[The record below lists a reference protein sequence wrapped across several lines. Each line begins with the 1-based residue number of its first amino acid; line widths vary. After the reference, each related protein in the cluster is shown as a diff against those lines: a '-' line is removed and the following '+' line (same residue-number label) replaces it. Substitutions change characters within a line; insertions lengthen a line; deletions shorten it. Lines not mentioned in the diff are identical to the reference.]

1 MKNIK
6 STTSKK
12 SESTTK
18 TKPNAAMNL
27 RDLLIDG
34 LKDIYW
40 AEKALTK
47 ALPKMVQNA
56 TASDL
61 AYALK
66 NHLEETKNHVTR
78 LEEVFVSLDEK
89 ATAKK
94 CVAMEGLINEADHI
108 MEDTLPGA
116 VRDAGI
122 IAAAQKVEHYEIASY
137 GTLATF
143 ARTLGE
149 EEAAAILEE
158 ILAEEKAADE
168 ALSQL
173 AEATINDEANDPDED
188 DEDDEVIDDDDEDE
202 DEDELDEDVED
213 QDYDMDG
220 EEEDEYAE
228 IYTRGKL
235 R

>member
-1 MKNIK
+1 MMKNTK
-6 STTSKK
+6 VNTSKK
-12 SESTTK
+12 SESAINA
-18 TKPNAAMNL
+18 KPDAAMNL

-40 AEKALTK
+40 AEKALTT
-47 ALPKMVQNA
+47 ALPKLVKNA

-66 NHLEETKNHVTR
+66 NHLEETKNHVTK
-78 LEEVFVSLDEK
+78 LEEVFISLDEK
-89 ATAKK
+89 ASARK
-94 CVAMEGLINEADHI
+94 CVAMEGLINEANHI
-108 MEDTLPGA
+108 MEDTMQGA

-137 GTLATF
+137 GALATF

-149 EEAAAILEE
+149 EEAASILED

-168 ALSQL
+168 TLSQL
-173 AEATINDEANDPDED
+173 AETSIDEEANDSDEES
-188 DEDDEVIDDDDEDE
+188 DEEEEEMEDE
-202 DEDELDEDVED
+202 DEDEIDEEVED
-213 QDYDMDG
+213 NDYDS
-220 EEEDEYAE
+220 EEEDEYVE
-228 IYTRGKL
+228 LYTKGKL

>member
-1 MKNIK
+1 MMKNTK
-6 STTSKK
+6 VNTSKK
-12 SESTTK
+12 SESAINA
-18 TKPNAAMNL
+18 KPDAAMNL

-40 AEKALTK
+40 AEKALTT
-47 ALPKMVQNA
+47 ALPKLVKNA

-66 NHLEETKNHVTR
+66 NHLEETKNHVTK
-78 LEEVFVSLDEK
+78 LEEVFISLDEK
-89 ATAKK
+89 ASARK
-94 CVAMEGLINEADHI
+94 CVAMEGLINEANHI
-108 MEDTLPGA
+108 MEDTMQGA

-137 GTLATF
+137 GALATF

-149 EEAAAILEE
+149 EEAASILED

-168 ALSQL
+168 TLSQL
-173 AEATINDEANDPDED
+173 AETSINEEANDSDE
-188 DEDDEVIDDDDEDE
+188 ESNEEEEEMEDE
-202 DEDELDEDVED
+202 DEDEIDEEVED
-213 QDYDMDG
+213 NDYDS
-220 EEEDEYAE
+220 EEEDEYVE
-228 IYTRGKL
+228 LYTKGKL

>member
-1 MKNIK
+1 MKNTK
-6 STTSKK
+6 VNTSKK
-12 SESTTK
+12 SESAINA
-18 TKPNAAMNL
+18 KPDAAMNL

-40 AEKALTK
+40 AEKALTT
-47 ALPKMVQNA
+47 ALPKLVKNA

-66 NHLEETKNHVTR
+66 NHLEETKNHVTK
-78 LEEVFVSLDEK
+78 LEEVFISLDEK
-89 ATAKK
+89 ASARK
-94 CVAMEGLINEADHI
+94 CVAMEGLINEANHI
-108 MEDTLPGA
+108 MEDTMQGA

-137 GTLATF
+137 GALATF

-149 EEAAAILEE
+149 EEAASILED

-168 ALSQL
+168 TLSQL
-173 AEATINDEANDPDED
+173 AETSINEEANDSDEES
-188 DEDDEVIDDDDEDE
+188 DEEEEEMEDE
-202 DEDELDEDVED
+202 DEDEIDEEVED
-213 QDYDMDG
+213 NDYDS
-220 EEEDEYAE
+220 EEEDEYVE
-228 IYTRGKL
+228 LYTKGKL

>member
-1 MKNIK
+1 MKNTK
-6 STTSKK
+6 VNTSKK
-12 SESTTK
+12 SESAINA
-18 TKPNAAMNL
+18 KPDAAMNL

-40 AEKALTK
+40 AEKALTT
-47 ALPKMVQNA
+47 ALPKLVKNA

-66 NHLEETKNHVTR
+66 NHLEETKNHVTK
-78 LEEVFVSLDEK
+78 LEEVFISLDEK
-89 ATAKK
+89 ASARK
-94 CVAMEGLINEADHI
+94 CVAMEGLINEANHI
-108 MEDTLPGA
+108 MEDTMQGA

-137 GTLATF
+137 GALATF

-149 EEAAAILEE
+149 EEAASILED

-168 ALSQL
+168 TLSQL
-173 AEATINDEANDPDED
+173 AETSINEEANDSDE
-188 DEDDEVIDDDDEDE
+188 ESNEEEEEMEDE
-202 DEDELDEDVED
+202 DEDEIDEEVED
-213 QDYDMDG
+213 NDYDS
-220 EEEDEYAE
+220 EEEDEYVE
-228 IYTRGKL
+228 LYTKGKL

>member
-1 MKNIK
+1 MMKNTK
-6 STTSKK
+6 VNTSKK
-12 SESTTK
+12 SESAINA
-18 TKPNAAMNL
+18 KPDAAMNL

-40 AEKALTK
+40 AEKALTT
-47 ALPKMVQNA
+47 ALPKLVKNA

-66 NHLEETKNHVTR
+66 NHLEETKNHVTK
-78 LEEVFVSLDEK
+78 LEEVFISLDEK
-89 ATAKK
+89 SSARK
-94 CVAMEGLINEADHI
+94 CVAMEGLINEANHI
-108 MEDTLPGA
+108 MEDTLQGA

-137 GTLATF
+137 GALATF

-149 EEAAAILEE
+149 EEAASILED

-168 ALSQL
+168 TLSQL
-173 AEATINDEANDPDED
+173 AEASINEEANDSDE
-188 DEDDEVIDDDDEDE
+188 ESNEEEEEMEDE
-202 DEDELDEDVED
+202 DEDEIDEEVED
-213 QDYDMDG
+213 NDYDS
-220 EEEDEYAE
+220 EEEDEYVE
-228 IYTRGKL
+228 LYTKGKL

>member
-1 MKNIK
+1 MKNTK
-6 STTSKK
+6 STTRKK
-12 SESTTK
+12 SESTITA
-18 TKPNAAMNL
+18 KPDAAMNL

-34 LKDIYW
+34 LQDIYW

-47 ALPKMVQNA
+47 ALPNMVKNA

-66 NHLEETKNHVTR
+66 NHLEETKNQVTR
-78 LEEVFVSLDEK
+78 LEEVFQSLNEK

-108 MEDTLPGA
+108 MEDTMQGA

-143 ARTLGE
+143 AKTLGE
-149 EEAAAILEE
+149 EDAASILEE

-173 AEATINDEANDPDED
+173 AEATINDEANDPDE
-188 DEDDEVIDDDDEDE
+188 EDDEEDNVIDDDDE